1 MTPHLYQNGG
11 RRQGPP
17 PPKQRVAKNEAALL
31 EHPFALWMR
40 RGGSGAPPWTSSL
53 DLLPLSPASLGFS
66 GREPAEPGAEEVPST
81 QEAHV
86 MDQRQQREE
95 GEPETSEAAP
105 QDGEAE
111 DGEAVGSQP
120 RDEKEPHGVRSPA
133 EPSPESTASSSDS
146 PEGETVGKA
155 HEGLSASPSE
165 TATERTHGGSQGSS
179 PPEEAEAGASSA
191 RQVESSFPVSGLA
204 GTRHPGPPREAG
216 SEPPG
221 SATFP
226 VTPWAPV
233 LLLSPSVM
241 PTGPS
246 EESGDHSGSSWPPP
260 GRVSPVAISS
270 PPDEAVAAS
279 KAFAGSGEEPE
290 MEDRAETEASPS
302 EEEPWA
308 EASEKDQEP
317 ALMTMVPA
325 AEEEGH
331 PGHQEA
337 VPSGGPLGLDFFST
351 PFLEASLTTTH
362 SRPVLPTE
370 STSLGASGSVSGN
383 PFGSMAL
390 ASLATILAV
399 LPH

>member
-1 MTPHLYQNGG
+1 MFDDAPPVPKWRAEATS
-11 RRQGPP
+11 P
-17 PPKQRVAKNEAALL
+17 PPKQRVAKNEVPLL
-31 EHPFALWMR
+31 EHPFALWMP
-40 RGGSGAPPWTSSL
+40 RGRQGPSL
-53 DLLPLSPASLGFS
+53 DVLPLSPTSLGFS

-95 GEPETSEAAP
+95 GEPEISEASP
-105 QDGEAE
+105 QEGEAE
-111 DGEAVGSQP
+111 DGQAVGSQP
-120 RDEKEPHGVRSPA
+120 RDEKEPHGVRSPV
-133 EPSPESTASSSDS
+133 EPSPETAASSSDS
-146 PEGETVGKA
+146 PEGETVGKV

-165 TATERTHGGSQGSS
+165 TVTERTHGASQGSS
-179 PPEEAEAGASSA
+179 PPGEAEAGAA
-191 RQVESSFPVSGLA
+191 RQVESSSPVSGLA
-204 GTRHPGPPREAG
+204 GTHHPGPPREAG
-216 SEPPG
+216 SELPG
-221 SATFP
+221 TAAFP
-226 VTPWAPV
+226 VTSWAPM
-233 LLLSPSVM
+233 LLPSLSVM

-260 GRVSPVAISS
+260 ARVSPAAISS

-317 ALMTMVPA
+317 ALMTTVPA
-325 AEEEGH
+325 AEEKGH

-351 PFLEASLTTTH
+351 PFLEASLTTIH

-370 STSLGASGSVSGN
+370 SATLGASGSVSGN

-390 ASLATILAV
+390 ASLGTILAV
-399 LPH
+399 LLH